1 MKKIQLLVKCIALSA
16 VCLLST
22 ESLFAQWGGG
32 GGGTSLPLVAET
44 DFSVEGGE
52 DDYYHSIDMID
63 GIGKSTIRPYIG
75 PGTFSLVE
83 STASTKTTSK
93 FLDNAVYAITPN
105 PIRLD
110 SLRMYDNED
119 SGEWGLVVSG
129 GKMGLN
135 NKLALQFSVGGLK
148 NGGQYKVV
156 VEYCNPLTSTYLDA
170 SGSNTKPHLTSGYS
184 AQIKIGT
191 NASGTTPDGAPT
203 TSLQGKE
210 GSCMTATITNPAN
223 TSSTQGPIEGNKLT
237 VDLVISQLPA
247 GQAIMIKSIKVY
259 AEVDAVVV
267 ANETVCAGG
276 ESTPVT
282 LGGSFVNCTYKWFKD
297 GKEISGATS
306 TSVTHESGNTIDAK
320 HQYYCEVT
328 TQSGDKFKS
337 NTITIKD
344 EECCTTTNP
353 NGEVVPSAQKL
364 IWMDDF
370 GTFTSAK
377 NYWTWD
383 YSDISNPK
391 KVNHSDG
398 QKWQRKLP
406 SDLEPQQSHF
416 AVVENGDCDCPI
428 VVSCANTDA
437 NKFAEGY
444 YTVAANVLSYGMNG
458 TGVNLGWAGYYG
470 DGNEPS
476 KNGYSFAPDHTY
488 MGSDFGAMLFLNVG
502 SDPGAIIYK
511 RQIDDLCDRKITL
524 KCYLNNFSRSQTNP
538 ISVFLRITDLK
549 SGNVVESPVYTRFA
563 NTSNNVGTAWIE
575 ARASIELTGTS
586 MLFEIV
592 SKTGGCES
600 NKDGNDLLLDDIMIY
615 ACSQP
620 AINIY
625 FDLDKHLE
633 ETKSCTGEDASVF
646 VEYTRM
652 IETNIGA
659 DARYLYQYS
668 LTPDDLTSW
677 KTIEG
682 PTEEI
687 TMADI
692 SKYLDLKN
700 YNDKD
705 KIYFRVILGPK
716 STFENADAN
725 KVYSPT
731 DPCGNYSVSNS
742 IELTIDCPACT
753 EPKDPVIKATGDGRM
768 GKNSDGVKTVHL
780 CSGESV
786 ALNSND
792 VTAPDK
798 NGVDYE
804 DFKISWLKDS
814 KSSNVSLKT
823 LKQGTVAEGLTV
835 AWDDVKEEGTSYF
848 LRVHDNFEDESGT
861 TKCDKYDE
869 IIIFAD
875 PIPEAPKVEIPAY
888 CEGLASEN
896 SDVVSYL
903 TQLAL
908 SLTAYGVEIVGPN
921 GEVELKAIADELDGL
936 KAEDSPV
943 SYTITLT
950 DKETKCVSDPKDF
963 EVIIN
968 EIPDKPTVK
977 DLDEVMDEG
986 KSLVIKDAAKADG
999 TNTLEWVETTKDGN
1013 EPTSGYSTTV
1023 PTVSLNEEADYYFYV
1038 RQVSEEGC
1046 IGEGEKVKVSVT
1058 SSPMP
1063 IAIDTIVCLNSDVD
1077 LKDMVKTTDDI
1088 YELLWYASEGKPDGN
1103 GDTDAPSVKTN
1114 KASEQKFYVTQRS
1127 TLSPYPESKMK
1138 EVTVTVLDVDVP
1150 DTTGNVYHYCAG
1162 EDAVDLKAKLVKDQ
1176 ANFFYADELHWSL
1189 DGGAETDKFTA
1200 VNTDVKETTTYEYS
1214 VYQTYTINNVPQETC
1229 KGNKLTWNVEVT
1241 FVPELETSQVTYMR
1255 ADADGSGNFSKN
1267 LMQQSSNEVINGY
1280 DNSMNLLWFEEN
1292 CEDMI
1297 GNGKTAPTPQV
1308 DVNGEAGV
1316 DQERTYC
1323 VKQQIDGCL
1332 SKGTKVDVIISDAPK
1347 PLITDYVYCRGDKS
1361 DKLTTKPD
1369 QSIKPDAVYV
1379 LKWYGNGEKGDYTN
1393 LNISGDEGPNPIT
1406 SMRAGDNGKSEYY
1419 YYVTQTEMVDG
1430 KEGAESNKTEI
1441 KVVVYDQPKID
1452 IDKSELKTVCKPAT
1466 IDISKSVSL
1475 SNEVANLTY
1484 ETTYYKDASKSEEL
1498 TNTKVTESGK
1508 YQVEQQFTVSAKA
1521 NEATCIS
1528 DLTEIPVTIDTLK
1541 VLVENVQTCPNMDAT
1556 FTVNVK
1562 TNASGDVRYTWN
1574 GLTKP
1579 DPNAKSS
1586 TSATFTTMAFSD
1598 ADYGDVFKYSLAVT
1612 AGTCSFEADTMTVTL
1627 GEGPVKGTMTVTED
1641 GNAEEENSF
1650 TDTKANEFYS
1660 CGYPLTINAAYIDVD
1675 GNPITDYVWYDGTN
1689 KIGTGADLNLP
1700 ENRNSG
1706 DKTYKLEFTNGC
1718 PTSVTITIH
1727 NRPISI
1733 EALSM
1738 KTIKLCEGEE
1748 FVTEVKS
1755 TSPKSESPEF
1765 TWYKNGDKVVT
1776 GDGVSLDRTKV
1787 ILTIDK
1793 VQTKHNGR
1801 YSVVMTN
1808 RGCTATTNVDSLVA
1822 MPYIQATEKIDTIV
1836 PRNSNPSIKLDVTVP
1851 ANGKDV
1857 EYDWKGTNGER
1868 ENTNPLVLNNVV
1880 QDHYY
1885 NVKLTA
1891 EDHCD
1896 ATATVDIKVDAK
1908 LTLATTLKDTICT
1921 GTSAVLVID
1930 TTGTL
1935 KMQHEDWERYL
1946 TVNVTSGGVTE
1957 DLTSSM
1963 TRDGNL
1969 LKLTV
1974 SPKNFA
1980 TYEIHFHY
1988 GEQDTIAVEKVVVIP
2003 AISVTIPDPIT
2014 ICEGESAEIELTN
2027 ISPEGTVIRWADD
2040 ETIVSG
2046 DLDSPSITVEPVYKG
2061 GTSHQYQY
2069 GYKFAAINSFCSH
2082 SEDMVAYIYV
2092 DEPLVGKILG
2102 DSVICETFSSR
2113 IDASSYSATTYT
2125 WTLDGDTVNNS
2136 ASMVVSPE
2144 ATAYYQLSMKRGVC
2158 VAEDEFVLNVK
2169 SNPQIVAMDSVDIR
2183 EREVVLADGTG
2194 EAPYTYWVDNA
2205 TSLSSID
2212 PIIRDLT
2219 FNTHTAHVEDVNGCR
2234 GELVF
2239 EVKAPEIVIPDW
2251 FSPNGDGR
2259 NDGWVVAELPT
2270 VYPNAVV
2277 KIYDRYGKLI
2287 AEYLGSNA
2295 EGWDGTYNGKPM
2307 PSTDYWYVI
2316 DIEEIDRQFKGHF
2329 TLMRQ

>member
-1 MKKIQLLVKCIALSA
+1 MKKIQLFFKYLLLLTVGLWYGMDLSA
-16 VCLLST
+16 QGNLL
-22 ESLFAQWGGG
+22 
-32 GGGTSLPLVAET
+32 LVSGT
-44 DFSVEGGE
+44 DFSCSKKDPG
-52 DDYYHSIDMID
+52 DYFANINEVD
-63 GIGKSTIRPYIG
+63 GWLGFITPSSLNTPMSLVKSTKSTI
-75 PGTFSLVE
+75 
-83 STASTKTTSK
+83 ASSDFLSK
-93 FLDNAVYAITPN
+93 AQFAITPN
-105 PIRLD
+105 SIRLD
-110 SLRMYDNED
+110 SLRMFDDED
-119 SGEWGLVVSG
+119 WGFVTSTTTSGQVLLSMSVPGLKDGGNYRVEIDYFLPFTDAYMDKANKQVKPYINSYSAKIRAVVNPDTPQNQTAGDGTKGFDRNTNSG
-129 GKMGLN
+129 GDHETLIITNMSGQCGAISGGNLN
-135 NKLALQFSVGGLK
+135 LYISAQQGGL
-148 NGGQYKVV
+148 
-156 VEYCNPLTSTYLDA
+156 
-170 SGSNTKPHLTSGYS
+170 
-184 AQIKIGT
+184 
-191 NASGTTPDGAPT
+191 
-203 TSLQGKE
+203 
-210 GSCMTATITNPAN
+210 
-223 TSSTQGPIEGNKLT
+223 
-237 VDLVISQLPA
+237 

-259 AEVDAVVV
+259 AEVDLKIKCQ
-267 ANETVCAGG
+267 EGEKVCSG
-276 ESTPVT
+276 EQVT
-282 LGGSFVNCTYKWFKD
+282 LSSLRSYNGVKYQWYKNGSA
-297 GKEISGATS
+297 ISGATS
-306 TSVTHESGNTIDAK
+306 SSYVYDTPNDKSSAKFTLKVTAGGKEISSNTVTVENDK
-320 HQYYCEVT
+320 CCEV
-328 TQSGDKFKS
+328 
-337 NTITIKD
+337 
-344 EECCTTTNP
+344 
-353 NGEVVPSAQKL
+353 NGKPASRK
-364 IWMDDF
+364 IIYKDDF
-370 GTFTSAK
+370 GEFDLAADPTGHTYKVMDYSKGIKDPQLVTKKTPDAFRYELDEAPLGCIYNLGDGKVSATEPVFDGGYTVAGVLTGYNGPAEGGYVGAQLGWAADLHGVKLETGHHYDHSGKLEGCALFINCKDHTKGQNIYYKEIPDLCENRQLYFSVAYSVFTVDGQGKYNPVDITIELEEMGNSDNKVSWRGTATSAK
-377 NYWTWD
+377 YGGSGTWE
-383 YSDISNPK
+383 
-391 KVNHSDG
+391 HSAE
-398 QKWQRKLP
+398 LP
-406 SDLEPQQSHF
+406 IYLEQ
-416 AVVENGDCDCPI
+416 
-428 VVSCANTDA
+428 
-437 NKFAEGY
+437 
-444 YTVAANVLSYGMNG
+444 G
-458 TGVNLGWAGYYG
+458 TGVILRVINNL
-470 DGNEPS
+470 D
-476 KNGYSFAPDHTY
+476 
-488 MGSDFGAMLFLNVG
+488 
-502 SDPGAIIYK
+502 
-511 RQIDDLCDRKITL
+511 
-524 KCYLNNFSRSQTNP
+524 
-538 ISVFLRITDLK
+538 TDQ
-549 SGNVVESPVYTRFA
+549 N
-563 NTSNNVGTAWIE
+563 
-575 ARASIELTGTS
+575 
-586 MLFEIV
+586 
-592 SKTGGCES
+592 
-600 NKDGNDLLLDDIMIY
+600 GNDLVLDDIVVK
-615 ACSQP
+615 ACAAPSIK
-620 AINIY
+620 AY
-625 FDLDKHLE
+625 YDLSTFDEDTITCK
-633 ETKSCTGEDASVF
+633 GEDIWVYAKPT
-646 VEYTRM
+646 ELL
-652 IETNIGA
+652 TNYFGGE
-659 DARYLYQYS
+659 DNTFYLYQYTT
-668 LTPDDLTSW
+668 TPKVKTSW
-677 KTIEG
+677 KNYGSLT
-682 PTEEI
+682 
-687 TMADI
+687 
-692 SKYLDLKN
+692 KDLK
-700 YNDKD
+700 KD
-705 KIYFRVILGPK
+705 VSGCPIFEEDLDTDDIVYFRVIAGGK
-716 STFENADAN
+716 YTMENTAESDFN
-725 KVYSPT
+725 ED
-731 DPCGNYSVSNS
+731 DPCASYAISDAIPCV
-742 IELTIDCPACT
+742 IDCPKCT
-753 EPKDPVIKATGDGRM
+753 EPKDPIIKAAGDGRIDLT
-768 GKNSDGVKTVHL
+768 GDVKTVHL
-780 CSGESV
+780 CQGESV
-786 ALNSND
+786 TLSSND
-792 VTAPDK
+792 VMSKDQHDLDYKNFKITFHRGSKKNTPLTAENSGTVAKDLVVSWDDADK
-798 NGVDYE
+798 NG
-804 DFKISWLKDS
+804 
-814 KSSNVSLKT
+814 
-823 LKQGTVAEGLTV
+823 
-835 AWDDVKEEGTSYF
+835 TSYI
-848 LRVHDNFEDESGT
+848 LKVHDNFEVAT
-861 TKCDKYDE
+861 TKCDKLDS
-869 IIIFAD
+869 IIIYAD
-875 PIPEAPKVEIPAY
+875 TIPVAPTVEIPAY

-903 TQLAL
+903 TKLAL
-908 SLTAYGVEIVGPN
+908 SLTGYGVEIVGPN
-921 GEVELKAIADELDGL
+921 GDVNLKAIADELDGL
-936 KAEDSPV
+936 KAADSPV
-943 SYTITLT
+943 KYTITLT

-1077 LKDMVKTTDDI
+1077 LNDMVQTTDDI
-1088 YELLWYASEGKPDGN
+1088 YELRWYASEGKPDGT

-1127 TLSPYPESKMK
+1127 TQYPNPESKMK

-1162 EDAVDLKAKLVKDQ
+1162 DDAVDLKAKLVKDQ

-1189 DGGAETDKFTA
+1189 DGGAETDRFTA

-1229 KGNKLTWNVEVT
+1229 KGNKLTWKVEVT

-1347 PLITDYVYCRGDKS
+1347 PLITDYVYCRGIKS

-1528 DLTEIPVTIDTLK
+1528 DLTEIPVTIDTMK

-1627 GEGPVKGTMTVTED
+1627 GEGPVNGTMTVTED

-1738 KTIKLCEGEE
+1738 KTIKICEGEE

-2144 ATAYYQLSMKRGVC
+2144 ATSYYQLSMKRGVC

-2205 TSLSSID
+2205 TSLASID
-2212 PIIRDLT
+2212 AVIRDLT
-2219 FNTHTAHVEDVNGCR
+2219 FNTHTAHVEDANGCR
-2234 GELVF
+2234 GQFVF
-2239 EVKAPEIVIPDW
+2239 EVKAPEIIIPDW
-2251 FSPNGDGR
+2251 FSPNGDGK
-2259 NDGWVVAELPT
+2259 NDGWVVAELVT

-2277 KIYDRYGKLI
+2277 KIYDRFGKLI